1 MTPQPFKAGI
11 VLLVRHAKAT
21 GQEPDAPLTPEGVAQ
36 ADALAQQLCA
46 LNITRLVSSPWTR
59 AQDTARP
66 LAKRYGLDIQ
76 TDERLTERVL
86 SGENLPDWQQHLQR
100 SFEQPELSL
109 TGGESGAAA
118 RRRIQAVL
126 NEKTD
131 PDGVTVF
138 VTHGNLLALGLGLNY
153 EGWAA
158 LKNPDVW
165 VCAQPAYRW
174 EPT

>member
-1 MTPQPFKAGI
+1 M
-11 VLLVRHAKAT
+11 
-21 GQEPDAPLTPEGVAQ
+21 
-36 ADALAQQLCA
+36 
-46 LNITRLVSSPWTR
+46 
-59 AQDTARP
+59 
-66 LAKRYGLDIQ
+66 
-76 TDERLTERVL
+76 
-86 SGENLPDWQQHLQR
+86 
-100 SFEQPELSL
+100 